1 MSRNVRPWALLFA
14 CLFIFSLPGFATTIN
29 PTSATI
35 QEHSTKQFTASTPSK
50 WTTTCGTISSSGLLT
65 APLYPATSC
74 HITAVA
80 ISGSGSATAL
90 VNIVSPIVMTP
101 ASAKTPQGKTQQ
113 FTASMPVTWIAK
125 CGTITAGGLFTASA
139 PVGSSCTIEAISTG
153 TVKYTVY
160 GYDTIALPAIT
171 ISPLSPTITE
181 GANQQFTASVASTF
195 TASCGAI
202 TAAGL
207 FKAPLTQSSCTV
219 TAKASDGT
227 GRTVATTATIKS
239 PIVITPSSATTGHG
253 LTQQFTANSAVK
265 WSASCGAITTSGL
278 FTASAAQ
285 GSACKITAT
294 AASGTAYTASVV
306 DTIGAAPSL
315 TISPSS
321 PTLTE
326 GSTQQFTASAPA
338 TWTATCGTIGAGTGA
353 YTAPLS
359 PGSCT
364 ITATATDGSGHV
376 ASTTAKISSPIVIT
390 PSSAA
395 TGQGQTQQFTASSAV
410 TWSATC
416 GTISSTGLY
425 TASAAQGSACKIT
438 ATAATGTAYTASVVD
453 TIGAAPSL
461 TISPSSP
468 TLTEGSTQ
476 QFTASVP
483 ATWTATCGTIGAGT
497 GAYTA
502 PLSPGSCT
510 ITATATDGSGHV
522 TSTTATIPSPLV
534 ISPITAT
541 TGQGQTQQFT
551 ANASVTWNASCGVID
566 ANGMFTASASQGSTC
581 TITATAASGTAYT
594 ATAQDVIGA
603 PPAFTLSPLSPNLS
617 ENATQQFT
625 TSQPATFAATC
636 GSIDQNSGLYT
647 APLAAD
653 SCTVTAT
660 DASDTTKTASTTIT
674 VTSPMVVTPAAVTT
688 PAEITQQFIANL
700 PATWQSSCGTV
711 DITGL
716 FTAPNTPGSVCTIT
730 ATATSGPAYTG
741 TAADTAGPAPDLII
755 GPGAIVLNEGDTKQ
769 FTSNVPS
776 TFSATCGTID
786 PNSGLYATPL
796 ITGDCTVT
804 ATATDGTGK
813 TASAVVSVTSP
824 LVITPA
830 SATTA
835 QNLTQQFTA
844 NMPATWSAS
853 CGTVD
858 ATGLFTA
865 PSVPGSICQITAIAS
880 GATAYST
887 TANDTIIQYP
897 ILTISPLNPSMNQA
911 DTLPFTTSIAA
922 TFTASC
928 GTIDPSQ
935 GSYTAPL
942 TSGTCMVTAT
952 STDGNSQVASTSV
965 TVTSPF
971 VITPST
977 ATTSQGLSQQF
988 TANQP
993 ATWASTCGSIDS
1005 TGLYSAS
1012 SAPGIA
1018 CTITA
1023 TAASGTAYTATAID
1037 TVGPPVVLAIQPA
1050 AILLNENAT
1059 QQFTSNVPAAF
1070 TASCG
1075 TINAGTGLYTAPLK
1089 TGSCTITAKP
1099 AFGTGSATATATV
1112 TSPLTLSPISTTTAS
1127 GATQQFTANMAAAWT
1142 SSCGSI
1148 TAAGLFTASGTQ
1160 GSVCT
1165 ITATATGGPAYTA
1178 TAADTVG
1185 APVAFT
1191 MSPTQVSLAE
1201 NANQQFTATV
1211 AATWNTTC
1219 GTIGTG
1225 TGLFTA
1231 PLTPGSCTITAQ
1243 ATDGSGQIALTS
1255 AFISSPLVITP
1266 TVATTALGQTQQF
1279 TASSAVTWTTSCGS
1293 ISSAGLFTASAA
1305 QGAVCTITATA
1316 TGGTAYTSI
1325 ASDTIGTP
1333 VSIAITSDFASPP
1346 PSNSA
1351 ISTNMLGVN
1360 AGGGMHSNV
1369 LNYMSQASLNYT
1381 RFHANIEYTYRNG
1394 PTPDWSMLDA
1404 NLTYARNANLQVILE
1419 MDYTPPSLQPVPNPC
1434 PANVNPMYAYPTDVN
1449 AMATLAAAYVQHIDQ
1464 QFPGLVT
1471 DYEIW
1476 NEPDGGGLCAS
1487 PNTYA
1492 GKLTQYL
1499 NIFAAMAPAIR
1510 QAATADGVTVR
1521 IGGPALASPAWTAD
1535 TWLPAL
1541 LNNPQT
1547 APYFDFV
1554 SFHYYVA
1561 GTSQV
1566 NQGMTWSGG
1575 TGIPSLLA
1583 LTQAGTSSLPPL
1595 YTKVATLV
1603 RQGLQSGPLSTPI
1616 YVDEYNSDW
1625 TFLLDCC
1632 RNSPIYS
1639 PLWNTIFFVDLL
1651 NTAAINNV
1659 QIPSK
1664 LLYYAANNPPFCI
1677 AAPWDAAM
1685 DCKNAGASTATPYP
1699 QYYSLQLLEAPQY
1712 LGLVSG
1718 GSMVPSTSSN
1728 GNLLTAA
1735 FTSGTSD
1742 EVVIVNT
1749 SATDY
1754 PAVSVSIARNCSA
1767 ATGATE
1773 FLLNSSNQQIAT
1785 QSVQLDCSS
1794 GGYATSVFVP
1804 AYSVVALNVAQ

>member
-1 MSRNVRPWALLFA
+1 MQEGALCSLFPSSGGLLELSGDCVFTEIAKLFCCLRRRMSRNVGPWALLFA

-50 WTTTCGTISSSGLLT
+50 WTTTCGTLSSSGLLT

-139 PVGSSCTIEAISTG
+139 PVGSNCTIEAISTG

-376 ASTTAKISSPIVIT
+376 
-390 PSSAA
+390 
-395 TGQGQTQQFTASSAV
+395 
-410 TWSATC
+410 
-416 GTISSTGLY
+416 
-425 TASAAQGSACKIT
+425 
-438 ATAATGTAYTASVVD
+438 
-453 TIGAAPSL
+453 
-461 TISPSSP
+461 
-468 TLTEGSTQ
+468 
-476 QFTASVP
+476 
-483 ATWTATCGTIGAGT
+483 
-497 GAYTA
+497 
-502 PLSPGSCT
+502 
-510 ITATATDGSGHV
+510 

-625 TSQPATFAATC
+625 TSLPATFAATC

-647 APLAAD
+647 APLAAH

-711 DITGL
+711 DTTGL

-730 ATATSGPAYTG
+730 ATASSGPAYTG

-813 TASAVVSVTSP
+813 TASAVISVTSP

-835 QNLTQQFTA
+835 HNLTQQFTA

-858 ATGLFTA
+858 ATGLFIA
-865 PSVPGSICQITAIAS
+865 PSVPGSICQIT
-880 GATAYST
+880 
-887 TANDTIIQYP
+887 DRK
-897 ILTISPLNPSMNQA
+897 
-911 DTLPFTTSIAA
+911 
-922 TFTASC
+922 
-928 GTIDPSQ
+928 
-935 GSYTAPL
+935 
-942 TSGTCMVTAT
+942 
-952 STDGNSQVASTSV
+952 SV
-965 TVTSPF
+965 
-971 VITPST
+971 
-977 ATTSQGLSQQF
+977 
-988 TANQP
+988 
-993 ATWASTCGSIDS
+993 
-1005 TGLYSAS
+1005 
-1012 SAPGIA
+1012 
-1018 CTITA
+1018 
-1023 TAASGTAYTATAID
+1023 
-1037 TVGPPVVLAIQPA
+1037 
-1050 AILLNENAT
+1050 
-1059 QQFTSNVPAAF
+1059 
-1070 TASCG
+1070 
-1075 TINAGTGLYTAPLK
+1075 
-1089 TGSCTITAKP
+1089 
-1099 AFGTGSATATATV
+1099 
-1112 TSPLTLSPISTTTAS
+1112 
-1127 GATQQFTANMAAAWT
+1127 
-1142 SSCGSI
+1142 
-1148 TAAGLFTASGTQ
+1148 
-1160 GSVCT
+1160 
-1165 ITATATGGPAYTA
+1165 
-1178 TAADTVG
+1178 
-1185 APVAFT
+1185 
-1191 MSPTQVSLAE
+1191 
-1201 NANQQFTATV
+1201 
-1211 AATWNTTC
+1211 
-1219 GTIGTG
+1219 
-1225 TGLFTA
+1225 
-1231 PLTPGSCTITAQ
+1231 
-1243 ATDGSGQIALTS
+1243 
-1255 AFISSPLVITP
+1255 
-1266 TVATTALGQTQQF
+1266 
-1279 TASSAVTWTTSCGS
+1279 
-1293 ISSAGLFTASAA
+1293 
-1305 QGAVCTITATA
+1305 
-1316 TGGTAYTSI
+1316 
-1325 ASDTIGTP
+1325 
-1333 VSIAITSDFASPP
+1333 
-1346 PSNSA
+1346 
-1351 ISTNMLGVN
+1351 
-1360 AGGGMHSNV
+1360 
-1369 LNYMSQASLNYT
+1369 
-1381 RFHANIEYTYRNG
+1381 
-1394 PTPDWSMLDA
+1394 
-1404 NLTYARNANLQVILE
+1404 
-1419 MDYTPPSLQPVPNPC
+1419 
-1434 PANVNPMYAYPTDVN
+1434 
-1449 AMATLAAAYVQHIDQ
+1449 
-1464 QFPGLVT
+1464 
-1471 DYEIW
+1471 
-1476 NEPDGGGLCAS
+1476 
-1487 PNTYA
+1487 
-1492 GKLTQYL
+1492 
-1499 NIFAAMAPAIR
+1499 
-1510 QAATADGVTVR
+1510 
-1521 IGGPALASPAWTAD
+1521 
-1535 TWLPAL
+1535 
-1541 LNNPQT
+1541 
-1547 APYFDFV
+1547 
-1554 SFHYYVA
+1554 
-1561 GTSQV
+1561 
-1566 NQGMTWSGG
+1566 
-1575 TGIPSLLA
+1575 
-1583 LTQAGTSSLPPL
+1583 
-1595 YTKVATLV
+1595 
-1603 RQGLQSGPLSTPI
+1603 
-1616 YVDEYNSDW
+1616 
-1625 TFLLDCC
+1625 
-1632 RNSPIYS
+1632 
-1639 PLWNTIFFVDLL
+1639 
-1651 NTAAINNV
+1651 
-1659 QIPSK
+1659 
-1664 LLYYAANNPPFCI
+1664 
-1677 AAPWDAAM
+1677 
-1685 DCKNAGASTATPYP
+1685 
-1699 QYYSLQLLEAPQY
+1699 
-1712 LGLVSG
+1712 
-1718 GSMVPSTSSN
+1718 
-1728 GNLLTAA
+1728 
-1735 FTSGTSD
+1735 
-1742 EVVIVNT
+1742 
-1749 SATDY
+1749 
-1754 PAVSVSIARNCSA
+1754 
-1767 ATGATE
+1767 
-1773 FLLNSSNQQIAT
+1773 
-1785 QSVQLDCSS
+1785 
-1794 GGYATSVFVP
+1794 
-1804 AYSVVALNVAQ
+1804 

>member
-1231 PLTPGSCTITAQ
+1231 PLTPGSCTITATAADGTART
-1243 ATDGSGQIALTS
+1243 ATATATVTS
-1255 AFISSPLVITP
+1255 PITITP
-1266 TVATTALGQTQQF
+1266 ANSNFYALGKLQF
-1279 TASSAVTWTTSCGS
+1279 SANMGVTWSTSCGS
-1293 ISSAGLFTASAA
+1293 IVSTSGLFTSPSTA
-1305 QGAVCTITATA
+1305 GTCTIKATA
-1316 TGGTAYTSI
+1316 STAPAFI
-1325 ASDTIGTP
+1325 ATTNVT
-1333 VSIAITSDFASPP
+1333 VSR
-1346 PSNSA
+1346 
-1351 ISTNMLGVN
+1351 
-1360 AGGGMHSNV
+1360 
-1369 LNYMSQASLNYT
+1369 LNYT
-1381 RFHANIEYTYRNG
+1381 TFQGSNAHTGANTKEYV
-1394 PTPDWSMLDA
+1394 
-1404 NLTYARNANLQVILE
+1404 LT
-1419 MDYTPPSLQPVPNPC
+1419 
-1434 PANVNPMYAYPTDVN
+1434 PANVNSTTFGLAWSMSLDGGIWTQPLYMNALTINGAGHNVVYETTSQDSVYAIDVDTGTQLWKRSFLSTGVTAPTGTQVQSSMNPVGIVGTPVIDPATNTMYVVAFTSESNVTVIIHRLHAIDITTGAEKPNSPVTFN
-1449 AMATLAAAYVQHIDQ
+1449 AAGFADIKQMNRAALLLANGRVYVCFGGIADRAPYQGFIFAFDTATLSLSAVFNDE
-1464 QFPGLVT
+1464 P
-1471 DYEIW
+1471 
-1476 NEPDGGGLCAS
+1476 NETSTGGGGIWMS
-1487 PNTYA
+1487 
-1492 GKLTQYL
+1492 
-1499 NIFAAMAPAIR
+1499 AMAPSVDSSGNLYVTSGNGI
-1510 QAATADGVTVR
+1510 TDGMNNFGQSV
-1521 IGGPALASPAWTAD
+1521 IKLSPALGVLDHFSPY
-1535 TWLPAL
+1535 
-1541 LNNPQT
+1541 NN
-1547 APYFDFV
+1547 
-1554 SFHYYVA
+1554 VA
-1561 GTSQV
+1561 QSQV
-1566 NQGMTWSGG
+1566 DLDLGSGG
-1575 TGIPSLLA
+1575 VVVVPDQTGPFAHELITCGKP
-1583 LTQAGTSSLPPL
+1583 TS
-1595 YTKVATLV
+1595 
-1603 RQGLQSGPLSTPI
+1603 I
-1616 YVDEYNSDW
+1616 YVLNRDNLGKTGTTSDNIIQ
-1625 TFLLDCC
+1625 
-1632 RNSPIYS
+1632 R
-1639 PLWNTIFFVDLL
+1639 VD
-1651 NTAAINNV
+1651 
-1659 QIPSK
+1659 
-1664 LLYYAANNPPFCI
+1664 
-1677 AAPWDAAM
+1677 
-1685 DCKNAGASTATPYP
+1685 G
-1699 QYYSLQLLEAPQY
+1699 QLSQ
-1712 LGLVSG
+1712 
-1718 GSMVPSTSSN
+1718 
-1728 GNLLTAA
+1728 
-1735 FTSGTSD
+1735 TSGTWRDSGHACFSTPTFWNQNLY
-1742 EVVIVNT
+1742 VVSNHDVMKKFSLTATTGKLSTTPVSQGTFTYTWPGAFTTISANGNSNGIVWTYEAT
-1749 SATDY
+1749 SGTLRATD
-1754 PAVSVSIARNCSA
+1754 ASNVSKELFVGTVSTASKW
-1767 ATGATE
+1767 
-1773 FLLNSSNQQIAT
+1773 
-1785 QSVQLDCSS
+1785 SVPTVIN
-1794 GGYATSVFVP
+1794 GHVFVESANKIYAFAP
-1804 AYSVVALNVAQ
+1804 K

>member
-1 MSRNVRPWALLFA
+1 MSRNVGPWALLFA

-35 QEHSTKQFTASTPSK
+35 QENSTKQFTASTPSK
-50 WTTTCGTISSSGLLT
+50 WTTNCGTISSSGLLT
-65 APLYPATSC
+65 APLHPAASC

-113 FTASMPVTWIAK
+113 FTASMPVTRIAK

-139 PVGSSCTIEAISTG
+139 PVGSNCTIEAISTG

-160 GYDTIALPAIT
+160 GYDTIVLPAIT

-326 GSTQQFTASAPA
+326 GSTQQFTARAAA
-338 TWTATCGTIGAGTGA
+338 TWPKNCGTIGAGTGA

-594 ATAQDVIGA
+594 ATA
-603 PPAFTLSPLSPNLS
+603 
-617 ENATQQFT
+617 
-625 TSQPATFAATC
+625 
-636 GSIDQNSGLYT
+636 
-647 APLAAD
+647 
-653 SCTVTAT
+653 
-660 DASDTTKTASTTIT
+660 
-674 VTSPMVVTPAAVTT
+674 
-688 PAEITQQFIANL
+688 
-700 PATWQSSCGTV
+700 
-711 DITGL
+711 
-716 FTAPNTPGSVCTIT
+716 
-730 ATATSGPAYTG
+730 
-741 TAADTAGPAPDLII
+741 
-755 GPGAIVLNEGDTKQ
+755 
-769 FTSNVPS
+769 
-776 TFSATCGTID
+776 
-786 PNSGLYATPL
+786 
-796 ITGDCTVT
+796 
-804 ATATDGTGK
+804 
-813 TASAVVSVTSP
+813 
-824 LVITPA
+824 
-830 SATTA
+830 
-835 QNLTQQFTA
+835 
-844 NMPATWSAS
+844 
-853 CGTVD
+853 
-858 ATGLFTA
+858 
-865 PSVPGSICQITAIAS
+865 
-880 GATAYST
+880 
-887 TANDTIIQYP
+887 
-897 ILTISPLNPSMNQA
+897 
-911 DTLPFTTSIAA
+911 
-922 TFTASC
+922 
-928 GTIDPSQ
+928 
-935 GSYTAPL
+935 
-942 TSGTCMVTAT
+942 
-952 STDGNSQVASTSV
+952 
-965 TVTSPF
+965 
-971 VITPST
+971 
-977 ATTSQGLSQQF
+977 
-988 TANQP
+988 
-993 ATWASTCGSIDS
+993 
-1005 TGLYSAS
+1005 
-1012 SAPGIA
+1012 
-1018 CTITA
+1018 
-1023 TAASGTAYTATAID
+1023 
-1037 TVGPPVVLAIQPA
+1037 
-1050 AILLNENAT
+1050 
-1059 QQFTSNVPAAF
+1059 
-1070 TASCG
+1070 
-1075 TINAGTGLYTAPLK
+1075 
-1089 TGSCTITAKP
+1089 
-1099 AFGTGSATATATV
+1099 
-1112 TSPLTLSPISTTTAS
+1112 
-1127 GATQQFTANMAAAWT
+1127 
-1142 SSCGSI
+1142 
-1148 TAAGLFTASGTQ
+1148 
-1160 GSVCT
+1160 
-1165 ITATATGGPAYTA
+1165 
-1178 TAADTVG
+1178 ADTVG

-1211 AATWNTTC
+1211 AATWNTPC

-1266 TVATTALGQTQQF
+1266 TVATTALRQIGEP
-1279 TASSAVTWTTSCGS
+1279 VICG
-1293 ISSAGLFTASAA
+1293 
-1305 QGAVCTITATA
+1305 
-1316 TGGTAYTSI
+1316 
-1325 ASDTIGTP
+1325 IG
-1333 VSIAITSDFASPP
+1333 
-1346 PSNSA
+1346 
-1351 ISTNMLGVN
+1351 
-1360 AGGGMHSNV
+1360 
-1369 LNYMSQASLNYT
+1369 
-1381 RFHANIEYTYRNG
+1381 
-1394 PTPDWSMLDA
+1394 
-1404 NLTYARNANLQVILE
+1404 
-1419 MDYTPPSLQPVPNPC
+1419 
-1434 PANVNPMYAYPTDVN
+1434 
-1449 AMATLAAAYVQHIDQ
+1449 
-1464 QFPGLVT
+1464 
-1471 DYEIW
+1471 
-1476 NEPDGGGLCAS
+1476 
-1487 PNTYA
+1487 
-1492 GKLTQYL
+1492 
-1499 NIFAAMAPAIR
+1499 
-1510 QAATADGVTVR
+1510 
-1521 IGGPALASPAWTAD
+1521 
-1535 TWLPAL
+1535 
-1541 LNNPQT
+1541 
-1547 APYFDFV
+1547 
-1554 SFHYYVA
+1554 
-1561 GTSQV
+1561 
-1566 NQGMTWSGG
+1566 
-1575 TGIPSLLA
+1575 
-1583 LTQAGTSSLPPL
+1583 
-1595 YTKVATLV
+1595 
-1603 RQGLQSGPLSTPI
+1603 
-1616 YVDEYNSDW
+1616 
-1625 TFLLDCC
+1625 
-1632 RNSPIYS
+1632 
-1639 PLWNTIFFVDLL
+1639 
-1651 NTAAINNV
+1651 
-1659 QIPSK
+1659 
-1664 LLYYAANNPPFCI
+1664 
-1677 AAPWDAAM
+1677 
-1685 DCKNAGASTATPYP
+1685 
-1699 QYYSLQLLEAPQY
+1699 
-1712 LGLVSG
+1712 
-1718 GSMVPSTSSN
+1718 
-1728 GNLLTAA
+1728 
-1735 FTSGTSD
+1735 
-1742 EVVIVNT
+1742 
-1749 SATDY
+1749 
-1754 PAVSVSIARNCSA
+1754 
-1767 ATGATE
+1767 
-1773 FLLNSSNQQIAT
+1773 
-1785 QSVQLDCSS
+1785 
-1794 GGYATSVFVP
+1794 
-1804 AYSVVALNVAQ
+1804 